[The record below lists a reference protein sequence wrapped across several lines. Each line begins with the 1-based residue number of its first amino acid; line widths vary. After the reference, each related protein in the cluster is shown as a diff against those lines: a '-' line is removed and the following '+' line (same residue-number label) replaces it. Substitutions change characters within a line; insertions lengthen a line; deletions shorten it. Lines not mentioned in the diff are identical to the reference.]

1 MKVLTNLSIPSI
13 IILGLSTAVFL
24 LNKAHFFSDFK
35 TSTLNEVLTP
45 IATIIAFIIYYATL
59 IEMQKTN
66 KKSIQFQNI
75 SFVKERMENLK
86 YRLESQKISI
96 IPKFQE
102 KFKLDAEYN
111 LVHFFKAY
119 KEIHKDMRNLIEQ
132 NDKEIYDHSMFFFDV
147 CFQFNLN
154 VTHIENV
161 IQEIKNSDFDK
172 LQKNIIKEHL
182 IKILND
188 YLYVVSVGK
197 NMKIAT
203 YTYTD
208 YKERT
213 IQISGYDAPFHSLP
227 FDELFSLFDKMEF
240 AKIYDLIKSEKII

>member
-1 MKVLTNLSIPSI
+1 MKIFKNISIPII
-13 IILGLSTAVFL
+13 IILGLSIATFL
-24 LNKAHFFSDFK
+24 LIRANFFSDYK
-35 TSTLNEVLTP
+35 TSTFNEVLTP
-45 IATIIAFIIYYATL
+45 IATIIAFLIYYATL
-59 IEMQKTN
+59 IEMQNTN

-75 SFVKERMENLK
+75 SFVKERMDNLK

-102 KFKLDAEYN
+102 KFKLDKEYN
-111 LVHFFKAY
+111 LVSFFNAY
-119 KEIHKDMRNLIEQ
+119 KEIHKDMRNLISQ
-132 NDKEIYDHSMFFFDV
+132 NTKEIYDHSMFFFDV

-161 IQEIKNSDFDK
+161 IKEIKNSDFDE
-172 LQKNIIKEHL
+172 LQRNIIKEHL
-182 IKILND
+182 IKILNY

-208 YKERT
+208 YKERS
-213 IQISGYDAPFHSLP
+213 IEISGYDAPFHSLP
-227 FDELFSLFDKMEF
+227 FDELHSLFDKMEF
-240 AKIYDLIKSEKII
+240 AKIYDLIKAEKII